1 MNIKTSH
8 IILTFMLILS
18 CSIALFYHAAPKEGI
33 TTEQTGKSVLP
44 EVSGNP
50 YTKLPTYTP
59 TQRTSVT
66 PNTTSSATAL
76 PLVNTDAG
84 TYTVHRSNRQVRSIG
99 GGLIS
104 TTHNSPALTNAP
116 TSYTP
121 TYNHFI
127 TLYKAQATS
136 TPTPRML
143 AHNPQS
149 IMQRAPGS
157 VDDNY
162 QGWIDD
168 YYGSGYGYGDLT
180 GLKNWWESTY
190 GNGATPDIFEEFYNW
205 AMNTQVPLPDGLLFS
220 LLLAAGYA
228 IRRRFSATH
237 N

>member
-8 IILTFMLILS
+8 NILTFMLILS
-18 CSIALFYHAAPKEGI
+18 CSIALFYQAAPKEGI
-33 TTEQTGKSVLP
+33 ITEQTGKSVLLG
-44 EVSGNP
+44 VSGNP

-99 GGLIS
+99 GGLTPNVHNNRAASNTPS
-104 TTHNSPALTNAP
+104 T
-116 TSYTP
+116 YTP

-127 TLYKAQATS
+127 TPYKAQATS
-136 TPTPRML
+136 TPTPHML
-143 AHNPQS
+143 AHNTPS
-149 IMQRAPGS
+149 VMQRAPGS

-205 AMNTQVPLPDGLLFS
+205 AMDTQVPLPDGLLFS
-220 LLLAAGYA
+220 LLLAVGYA